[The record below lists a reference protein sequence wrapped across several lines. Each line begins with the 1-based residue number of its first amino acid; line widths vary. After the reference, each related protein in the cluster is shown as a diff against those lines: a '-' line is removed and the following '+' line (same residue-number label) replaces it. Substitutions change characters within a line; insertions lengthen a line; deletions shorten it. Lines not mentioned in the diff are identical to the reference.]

1 MQKNIYIQN
10 EPVYINTPYGIV
22 YIECMDSSKELVI
35 TIHNVDD
42 DVTLLLGVP
51 DKDSDC
57 DCDDEDDKV
66 NWINEDAQI

>member
-1 MQKNIYIQN
+1 MQKNIYIQHD
-10 EPVYINTPYGIV
+10 PVLIDTPFGRF
-22 YIECMDSSKELVI
+22 YIECIKSSKELVI
-35 TIHNVDD
+35 TIHNVND